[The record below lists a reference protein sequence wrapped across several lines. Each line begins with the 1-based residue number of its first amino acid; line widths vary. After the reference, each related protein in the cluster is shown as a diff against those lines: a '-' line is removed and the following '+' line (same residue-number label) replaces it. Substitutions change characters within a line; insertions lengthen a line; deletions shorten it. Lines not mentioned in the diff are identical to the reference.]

1 VVAPGQQQ
9 KSIVTEAQVS
19 SALDAVIDPHMKV
32 GMNDMGMITDIEI
45 DDQSNIAIGMVFPC
59 IGCPAWTLIQD
70 NIKAEVGAI
79 SGAKSVSV
87 SVDWSHTWEREDMSE
102 KAKQHAQTHGYR
114 I

>member
-1 VVAPGQQQ
+1 MVAAGQQQ

-19 SALDAVIDPHMKV
+19 LALDAVIDPHMKV
-32 GMNDMGMITDIEI
+32 GMNDMGMITNIDI
-45 DDQSNIAIGMVFPC
+45 DDQANVAISMVFPC

-70 NIKAEVGAI
+70 NIKSEVGAI
-79 SGAKSVSV
+79 SGVKSVSV
-87 SVDWSHTWEREDMSE
+87 SVDWAHVWNREDMSK